1 MKKLCTILTL
11 VCLAMCMAINAYAAV
26 DADGRPT
33 PWEDPELKAVSYT
46 HLTLPTKLEV

>member
-33 PWEDPELKAVSYT
+33 PWEDPELKVSVVET
-46 HLTLPTKLEV
+46 FSEFEDC